1 MEAARHDS
9 QDELAA
15 LRAVVA
21 EQAHKLG
28 AQQAALNAEVEK
40 RDAII
45 AILRAQL
52 DLLRYRQ
59 HGASSEKI
67 DRKIEQYELML
78 EEIEAARAES
88 YALAERAP
96 LPERDD
102 EKGQAKRKPLPD
114 TLAREDAVYEA
125 PCSCPTR

>member
-1 MEAARHDS
+1 MEAARQDS

-15 LRAVVA
+15 LRSIVA
-21 EQAHKLG
+21 EQALKLS
-28 AQQAALNAEVEK
+28 AREAEVDK

-52 DLLRYRQ
+52 DLLRHRQ

-88 YALAERAP
+88 EALAGAPP
-96 LPERDD
+96 LPERGDD
-102 EKGQAKRKPLPD
+102 KDQAKRQPLPD
-114 TLAREDAVYEA
+114 TVPTEETVYDA
-125 PCSCPTR
+125 PCTPPR